1 MKKGITNCGFTLI
14 ELMVVMVLL
23 AILVG
28 LGTSSFLSSQKKSR
42 DAKRKND
49 VRQVAVSLEA
59 YYNDIG
65 HYPYSDGNGS
75 MKGCGAI
82 GANLCAWGAKWS
94 NTSTTPETV
103 YMFTLPQEFVSG
115 KTFYYKTDAAGTY
128 FSLYALLE
136 NTKDTGLGVNQS
148 GYTGT
153 NCGGSAL
160 CTYGISSTNTA
171 P

>member
-1 MKKGITNCGFTLI
+1 
-14 ELMVVMVLL
+14 MVVMVIM

-28 LGTSSFLSSQKKSR
+28 LGTSSFMSSQKKSR

-49 VRQVAVSLEA
+49 LRQISVSLEA

-65 HYPYSDGNGS
+65 HYPLSDGIGV

-82 GANLCAWGAKWS
+82 GANTCTWGEKWS

-103 YMFTLPQEFVSG
+103 YMFILPNEAVTG
-115 KTFYYKTDAAGTY
+115 KTLYYKTDASGTY
-128 FSLYALLE
+128 YALYALLE
-136 NTKDTGLGVNQS
+136 NTRDTGTGVNQA
-148 GYTGT
+148 GYAGT
-153 NCGGSAL
+153 NCGGGSL
-160 CTYGISSTNTA
+160 CTYGISSTNTT